1 MTKPN
6 IQDHLTEEELNLVRS
21 KGIKFIEASRQLYN
35 QLCRQCQSNIVRNP
49 KQPLEKYCLVCRQK
63 ARKVMQEFEQ

>member
-6 IQDHLTEEELNLVRS
+6 IKDHLTEEELNVVRA

-35 QLCRQCQSNIVRNP
+35 QLCRQCQSNVVRNP
-49 KQPLEKYCLVCRQK
+49 KQPMEKYCVVCRAK
-63 ARKVMQEFEQ
+63 VRKIMGEFES